1 MALRYSPFPWGDC
14 FAKDNFPCDNIS
26 NPTSVTFMS
35 HYGTPN
41 NKSLFQTPYVMVRIF
56 RVCVFKKLKGIQ
68 GFCVALRPITIVVP
82 NGNAKKSK
90 FIIAFFLPVKLWFE
104 ILTFYAILG
113 SESNICARKSSVW
126 CRFKLSSNCSRLLFK
141 TAFIRQFVRLCSNFY
156 RRILI

>member
-1 MALRYSPFPWGDC
+1 
-14 FAKDNFPCDNIS
+14 
-26 NPTSVTFMS
+26 MS

-41 NKSLFQTPYVMVRIF
+41 NKSVFQTPCVMVRIF

-68 GFCVALRPITIVVP
+68 VFCVTLRPITIVVP

-113 SESNICARKSSVW
+113 
-126 CRFKLSSNCSRLLFK
+126 
-141 TAFIRQFVRLCSNFY
+141 
-156 RRILI
+156 